1 MASRGLMLMGQCI
14 PCIKHNASKIRIR
27 RMELDKNLN
36 MVRNCVVVFLL
47 GMEYSLVLFY
57 ILQYFKKDTFFFAH
71 DPQKI
76 CKTGDVVLIRE
87 LPERMTR
94 LITHSVEKV
103 VYPLGDIT
111 DPITGK
117 KVVVGKYREDIEM
130 ANQLFGKSEN
140 AFDYDK
146 APPRG
151 RLEGTKD
158 FTHGETYIKY
168 HEDGKDQPF
177 AV

>member
-1 MASRGLMLMGQCI
+1 MASRTFMLLGQVM
-14 PCIKHNASKIRIR
+14 PCIKQNASKIRIR
-27 RMELDKNLN
+27 RMELDTNLN
-36 MVRNCVVVFLL
+36 M
-47 GMEYSLVLFY
+47 
-57 ILQYFKKDTFFFAH
+57 YFKKDEFYFVH
-71 DPQKI
+71 DPTKK
-76 CKTGDVVLIRE
+76 CKTGDVVLIKE
-87 LPERMTR
+87 LPQKLTR
-94 LITHSVEKV
+94 LITHSLEEI
-103 VYPLGDIT
+103 VYPLGDVT

-117 KVVVGKYREDIEM
+117 KVTVGKYRDDVED
-130 ANQLFGKSEN
+130 ANRLYGKSAQ

-151 RLEGTKD
+151 RLEGTRD

>member
-1 MASRGLMLMGQCI
+1 MSRRGLLLMGQCM
-14 PCIKHNASKIRIR
+14 PCIKQNASKIRIR
-27 RMELDKNLN
+27 RMEMDKNLN
-36 MVRNCVVVFLL
+36 M
-47 GMEYSLVLFY
+47 
-57 ILQYFKKDTFFFAH
+57 YFKKDEFYFAH
-71 DPQKI
+71 DPQKV

-87 LPERMTR
+87 LPERLSR
-94 LITHSVEKV
+94 LITHAVEKV

-111 DPITGK
+111 DPLTGK

-130 ANQLFGKSEN
+130 ANQLFGKSSK
-140 AFDYDK
+140 AFDYEK

>member
-1 MASRGLMLMGQCI
+1 MSRRGLMLMGQCM
-14 PCIKHNASKIRIR
+14 PCVKQNASKIRIR

-36 MVRNCVVVFLL
+36 M
-47 GMEYSLVLFY
+47 
-57 ILQYFKKDTFFFAH
+57 YFKKDNFFFAH
-71 DPQKI
+71 DPQKV

-94 LITHSVEKV
+94 LITHAVEKV

-111 DPITGK
+111 DPISGK
-117 KVVVGKYREDIEM
+117 KVVVGKYRDDIEM
-130 ANQLFGKSEN
+130 ANELFGKSEKS
-140 AFDYDK
+140 FDYSK

-168 HEDGKDQPF
+168 HDDGKDQPF

>member
-1 MASRGLMLMGQCI
+1 M
-14 PCIKHNASKIRIR
+14 
-27 RMELDKNLN
+27 
-36 MVRNCVVVFLL
+36 
-47 GMEYSLVLFY
+47 
-57 ILQYFKKDTFFFAH
+57 H
-71 DPQKI
+71 DPTKK
-76 CKTGDVVLIRE
+76 CKTGDVVLIKE
-87 LPERMTR
+87 LPQKLTR
-94 LITHSVEKV
+94 LITHSLEEI
-103 VYPLGDIT
+103 VYPLGDVT

-117 KVVVGKYREDIEM
+117 KVTVGKYRDDVED
-130 ANQLFGKSEN
+130 ANRLYGKSAQ

-151 RLEGTKD
+151 RLEGTRD

>member
-1 MASRGLMLMGQCI
+1 MASRAAMLLGQVI
-14 PCIKHNASKIRIR
+14 PCVKANASKIRVR
-27 RMELDKNLN
+27 RMELDTNLN
-36 MVRNCVVVFLL
+36 M
-47 GMEYSLVLFY
+47 
-57 ILQYFKKDTFFFAH
+57 YFKKDEFYFAY
-71 DPQKI
+71 DPDKR
-76 CKTGDVVLIRE
+76 CKTGDIVLIKE
-87 LPERMTR
+87 LPEKLTR
-94 LITHSVEKV
+94 LISHSVEEI

-117 KVVVGKYREDIEM
+117 KVVVGKYREDIEE
-130 ANQLFGKSEN
+130 ANRLFGKSKD
-140 AFDYDK
+140 AFDYNS

-151 RLEGTKD
+151 RLEGTRD

>member
-1 MASRGLMLMGQCI
+1 MSRRGLLLMGQCM
-14 PCIKHNASKIRIR
+14 PCIKQNASKIRIR

-36 MVRNCVVVFLL
+36 M
-47 GMEYSLVLFY
+47 
-57 ILQYFKKDTFFFAH
+57 YFKKDEFYFAH
-71 DPQKI
+71 DPQKV

-87 LPERMTR
+87 LPERLTR
-94 LITHSVEKV
+94 LITHNVEKV

-111 DPITGK
+111 DPLTGK

-130 ANQLFGKSEN
+130 TNQLFGKAEK
-140 AFDYDK
+140 AFDYEK